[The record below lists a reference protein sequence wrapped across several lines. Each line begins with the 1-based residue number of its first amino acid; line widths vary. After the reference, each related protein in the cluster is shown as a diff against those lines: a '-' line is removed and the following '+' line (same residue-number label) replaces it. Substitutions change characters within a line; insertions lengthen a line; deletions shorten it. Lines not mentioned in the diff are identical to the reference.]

1 MCGGRERV
9 SGLLATL
16 EKRGIDLATL
26 NALPAY
32 QKLLQKRAPP
42 LDENDNKKDA
52 KRKAKGSDKCLN
64 GSVNAEGGAEVGGG
78 KAPRGF
84 CYALLVCLLSVAVA
98 AVYHYELN
106 THQGFARFWLRW
118 ENVDLNA
125 EQCTI
130 DMPASVQDVFR
141 PPVECGMCRDVVEIE
156 RVHTITPQQFEER
169 YAYSGRPVVVTDG
182 QRNWS
187 APHTFSFTFFKSIY
201 ADDSPVLE
209 NFERDCQFFPY
220 QTEFR
225 NLRHVFN
232 MTAERAAMRG
242 DPWYIGWSNCDSSA
256 ANILRNH
263 YERPYFLPQAAES
276 SKTDWIFMGTPGYGA
291 HMHID
296 HVGNPSWQAQIRGRK
311 LWTLEPPP
319 ECFFQCVGLEVV
331 VEPGEIIVLDTNIW
345 YHKTLIVSN
354 ELSITIGSEYD

>member
-1 MCGGRERV
+1 MCGGKDHV
-9 SGLLATL
+9 ATFLARL
-16 EKRGIDLATL
+16 EKRGVDPSSLAC
-26 NALPAY
+26 LPTY
-32 QKLLQKRAPP
+32 QKLLQKRSAAA
-42 LDENDNKKDA
+42 LSVHESNGVTNTKKRANKEGHQSA
-52 KRKAKGSDKCLN
+52 N
-64 GSVNAEGGAEVGGG
+64 WEGGEGKSARARGPWVALVLGIVSAIVGT
-78 KAPRGF
+78 
-84 CYALLVCLLSVAVA
+84 
-98 AVYHYELN
+98 VYHYELHTQN
-106 THQGFARFWLRW
+106 GFTKFWLRW
-118 ENVDLNA
+118 ENIDLHA

-130 DMPASVQDVFR
+130 DMPASLQDMFR
-141 PPVECGMCRDVVEIE
+141 PPVQCDMCRQVTHVE
-156 RVHTITPQQFEER
+156 RVHSVTPQLFEER
-169 YAYSGRPVVVTDG
+169 YAYTGRPVVITDG

-187 APHTFSFTFFKSIY
+187 APHVFSFEFFKSIY

-232 MTAERAAMRG
+232 MTADRVNMRG
-242 DPWYIGWSNCDSSA
+242 EPWYIGWSNCDSAA
-256 ANILRNH
+256 ANVLREH

-319 ECFFQCVGLEVV
+319 ECYFQCIPMEVV

-345 YHKTLIVSN
+345 YHKTLIVSE